1 MNHGHHKPW
10 SILTFQSSRS
20 IQIASFFLAS
30 STSDDLQM
38 ISIHGDRL
46 DFSTV
51 LHTRFQLSN
60 QNSSL
65 RKGISPSTI
74 SALPSPPLP
83 PPLPFPFSLGCPIS
97 LSFLFSSPIV
107 QVNPV
112 RLLGTSVTHQKDLV
126 LLVQPCPVHAQCP
139 VNFIHSSSSLHPSFS
154 PYGQGRT
161 RLVGT
166 SDPVQWKCYATY
178 AAYAAGG
185 SLSSP

>member
-1 MNHGHHKPW
+1 MEHSHFPIKPFN
-10 SILTFQSSRS
+10 SNCK
-20 IQIASFFLAS
+20 FLFSS

-60 QNSSL
+60 QKSFPPKRHQSIIHL
-65 RKGISPSTI
+65 G
-74 SALPSPPLP
+74 PPLFPLFPPPP
-83 PPLPFPFSLGCPIS
+83 PPLPFSLSWLPHFSLS
-97 LSFLFSSPIV
+97 LFSSPIV

-112 RLLGTSVTHQKDLV
+112 RLLGTSVTHQKNLV